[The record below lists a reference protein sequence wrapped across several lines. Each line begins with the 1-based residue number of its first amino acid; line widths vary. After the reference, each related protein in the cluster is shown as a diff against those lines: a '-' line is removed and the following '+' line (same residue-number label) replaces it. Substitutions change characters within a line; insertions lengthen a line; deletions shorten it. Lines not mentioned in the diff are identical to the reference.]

1 MSVFGRFNYNY
12 KERYL
17 FEANMRYDGT
27 SRISSENRWGIF
39 PSFSIGWRLTEEDF
53 VKNLNWSWL
62 NNFKVRASWGQLG
75 NQNIGLYPYQAMI
88 ESVNNYPFDKTNE
101 TVAYQQKAYAN
112 RDIKWETTTIT
123 DVGVDMQ
130 VFDGLNVTFDWYKKV
145 TSDILRSSQVSAL
158 LGMTAPTVN
167 NGEVQN
173 TGIEVAF
180 NYSNMIQSGIFEGL
194 QYNAGFYF
202 DRSRNKLT
210 QFGAEEIDNY
220 YLRREGLPYNEYY
233 MLECIG
239 IFATEEEIANSPK
252 QFNDN
257 TLPGDLKYKDQN
269 GDNVID
275 NNDRIPMGGRFPDF
289 EYSVNLGASWKGFDL
304 SLTGQ
309 GVDGKKFYTNEWG
322 MYPFRQGSAP
332 TKEYVEGMWTE
343 ENPYNA
349 KFPRLYFDDFG
360 GNKNTR
366 PNSYFLQNASYFRLK
381 NLTFGYTLPK
391 QWTDKVKMSRVR
403 IYFSGDNLVTFTKFY
418 GLDPERETDG
428 RAAQYPQ
435 NKICSFGVNVEF

>member
-1 MSVFGRFNYNY
+1 MSEKIRLENISVAQHAENWQ
-12 KERYL
+12 
-17 FEANMRYDGT
+17 EAIRLSGELLV
-27 SRISSENRWGIF
+27 RCG
-39 PSFSIGWRLTEEDF
+39 SITPKYVE
-53 VKNLNWSWL
+53 S
-62 NNFKVRASWGQLG
+62 
-75 NQNIGLYPYQAMI
+75 MI